1 MKNVN
6 WTAVSVFSVIGLLV
20 LAFGVSLLG
29 GRAYGGW
36 GYGGWGMMGPWM
48 MGPLMMFGMFF
59 MWLIPIGFL
68 VLTGLGIAWI
78 VRTAGSTTHPNAAG
92 HTCPSCGRSVQADWK
107 NCPHCGAVLPK

>member
-1 MKNVN
+1 MNKVG
-6 WTAVSVFSVIGLLV
+6 WTAVAVFGIIALLGLMLG
-20 LAFGVSLLG
+20 ASLLG

-48 MGPLMMFGMFF
+48 MGGMFF

-78 VRTAGSTTHPNAAG
+78 VRTVGGLTNSNAQR

-107 NCPHCGAVLPK
+107 NCPHCGTALEK